1 MFELATAR
9 SADYVRL
16 ILRYWFVPVSL
27 LAVAVG
33 FVATADPSPA
43 FRATGRIGFV
53 SEVSYFELEP
63 VRNALVSR
71 LQADDFVAE
80 LRQRQPGS
88 DAVELLGDEAYR
100 PLGFFDLEG
109 RGDDADLVVRTTQTA
124 LDLLREWI
132 NEQRRATSM
141 SEPVEVIELRPV
153 GDATQ
158 PWRGSR
164 LMGAAVAGLL
174 LGVALVLVVKGDDL
188 PVRTGLGRP
197 GAGLFLVCV
206 AAPFSS
212 DSLDTVLRPSV
223 DVAQL
228 LILVTGSG
236 MALGALALSTADV
249 LAPVRRMPS
258 AAYLALP
265 AVGLLIAPRAIDAA
279 AAQQSAL
286 GFLVVGTVV
295 VAVIGRV
302 GLERATSPLIAALVV
317 SLTLGVLI
325 EAFGPRTELTQFFAA
340 DDGAF
345 GYGRL
350 RGGFADPNAAGRA
363 AAALVVLCAGVAHRS
378 TVWITGL
385 GVAAAGLLVA
395 TQSRTAAIGGVV
407 AIVVLIGARRDS
419 RRFARRTS
427 SAAAVV
433 LFALFVVVAALAAS
447 PTARDLFE
455 RDDNPGEL
463 VTLTG
468 RTQIWAASAEAWARQ
483 PLVGYGFGNSEDVLT
498 EARRLGM
505 IDNAVAHAHNAVL
518 QIMLTSGV
526 LGLASLGSI
535 ALWLRRQSSS
545 RHLPPSTLA
554 LGALVAVFSVTESVF
569 ASRIDWTD
577 LIVFALL
584 AELGRTSRLALD

>member
-1 MFELATAR
+1 
-9 SADYVRL
+9 
-16 ILRYWFVPVSL
+16 
-27 LAVAVG
+27 
-33 FVATADPSPA
+33 
-43 FRATGRIGFV
+43 
-53 SEVSYFELEP
+53 
-63 VRNALVSR
+63 
-71 LQADDFVAE
+71 
-80 LRQRQPGS
+80 
-88 DAVELLGDEAYR
+88 
-100 PLGFFDLEG
+100 
-109 RGDDADLVVRTTQTA
+109 
-124 LDLLREWI
+124 
-132 NEQRRATSM
+132 M

-265 AVGLLIAPRAIDAA
+265 ARPPHRTEGDRCSRRTAERPR
-279 AAQQSAL
+279 L
-286 GFLVVGTVV
+286 PG
-295 VAVIGRV
+295 GRH
-302 GLERATSPLIAALVV
+302 GRRCRDRSSWAGRATSPLIAALVV

-468 RTQIWAASAEAWARQ
+468 RTQIWAASAGLGRQ

-505 IDNAVAHAHNAVL
+505 IDNAVARAQRRLADHADLRCPQVGIVGVDRPVAPAPVVL
-518 QIMLTSGV
+518 TTPPAIDAGPGSARCRV
-526 LGLASLGSI
+526 LGHRVG
-535 ALWLRRQSSS
+535 LR
-545 RHLPPSTLA
+545 LPNRLDRPHRLRVAGRARPNLTT
-554 LGALVAVFSVTESVF
+554 GARLDGT
-569 ASRIDWTD
+569 
-577 LIVFALL
+577 
-584 AELGRTSRLALD
+584 LGRHACRHGEFS